1 MNEENNARIEAH
13 KKAYDDLVLW
23 IKHQFEKEIT
33 FLLPSAKMTINE
45 WYSLDTKLMIKGA
58 SVHIEIKDGY
68 DSATMEYLCMMLDAK
83 EYRVKVYPACRLRL
97 DFKVPITSK
106 TKLAM
111 QCAGMWTPKWK
122 QNG

>member
-1 MNEENNARIEAH
+1 MKEENLERIEAH

-23 IKHQFEKEIT
+23 IKHQFENEII
-33 FLLPSAKMTINE
+33 FLLPSAKMAINE
-45 WYSLDTKLMIKGA
+45 WYSLDTKDMIKGA

-68 DSATMEYLCMMLDAK
+68 DSATMGYLCMMLDVK

-111 QCAGMWTPKWK
+111 QCAGMWTPKWRK
-122 QNG
+122 NG